1 VVEDL
6 YEVESFLEEFEV
18 MSEAEDVVIGL
29 EVHVQLQTESK
40 LFCRCSTKF
49 GADPNKHTCPVC
61 MGLPGVLPVLNRGA
75 LQYAMKAARA
85 LNCEIQS
92 DMKFDRKNY
101 YYPDL
106 PKAYQISQYDMPLAE
121 DGELEVEANGET
133 QTIGIERLH
142 MEEDAGKLIHSDVGD
157 ESFVDY
163 NRAGVPLAEI
173 VSEPDIRTPEAAE
186 AYLKTLKKRM
196 EYIDVSDCNMEEG
209 SLRCDA
215 NISIR
220 NEDGSFGTKVEV
232 KNMNSFKAVKQALS
246 YETSRQRRMIDNDET
261 ILQGTR
267 LWDEDAGETR
277 SMREKE
283 EAHDYRYFPEP
294 DLVPV
299 RIPDEWVDEV
309 DDELPEMPDHR
320 RERFRDEYELSAEDA
335 RVLTDSRAMAD
346 FFENAVSACGD
357 ANAVSN
363 LMKADLRRELND
375 RNWTMAQVAMEPE
388 DLAAI
393 VEMLNDDT
401 ISSNV
406 GSELIEEIVET
417 GEDPEAI
424 VEERDLAQ
432 ISDEGELDGMIEEV
446 IEENPDAVEDI
457 QNGNENAI
465 GFLVGQVM
473 QKSQGQANPEQAN
486 EMLRDKILS

>member
-1 VVEDL
+1 
-6 YEVESFLEEFEV
+6 
-18 MSEAEDVVIGL
+18 MSEQEDVVIGL

-49 GADPNKHTCPVC
+49 GADPNKNTCPVC

-75 LQYAMKAARA
+75 LEYAMKASRA
-85 LNCEIQS
+85 LNCEIQPE
-92 DMKFDRKNY
+92 MKFDRKNY

-106 PKAYQISQYDMPLAE
+106 PKAYQISQFDMPLAE
-121 DGELEVEANGET
+121 NGELKVQANGHTET
-133 QTIGIERLH
+133 VGIERLH
-142 MEEDAGKLIHSDVGD
+142 MEEDAGKLIHSDVSQ

-163 NRAGVPLAEI
+163 NRAGMPLAEI
-173 VSEPDIRTPEAAE
+173 VSDPDIRTPEAAE

-220 NEDGSFGTKVEV
+220 QDDGSFGTKVEI
-232 KNMNSFKAVKQALS
+232 KNMNSFKAVKEALA
-246 YETSRQRRMIDNDET
+246 YEVKRQRRLIEKGNRDE

-267 LWDEDAGETR
+267 LWDEDARETR
-277 SMREKE
+277 PMREKE

-299 RIPDEWVDEV
+299 HIPAEWTDEIDEK
-309 DDELPEMPDHR
+309 LPEMPDHR
-320 RERFRDEYELSAEDA
+320 RARFEEEYDLTDEDA

-346 FFENAVSACGD
+346 FFEEAVSACGD
-357 ANAVSN
+357 ASGVNN
-363 LMKADLRRELND
+363 LMKADLRRELNE
-375 RNWTMAQVAMEPE
+375 RNWSMADVKMTPE
-388 DLAAI
+388 SLAKI
-393 VEMLNDDT
+393 VELQSDDT

-406 GSELIEEIVET
+406 ASELVEEIVES

-432 ISDEGELDGMIEEV
+432 ISDEGELDSILEEV

-457 QNGNENAI
+457 EGGNENAI